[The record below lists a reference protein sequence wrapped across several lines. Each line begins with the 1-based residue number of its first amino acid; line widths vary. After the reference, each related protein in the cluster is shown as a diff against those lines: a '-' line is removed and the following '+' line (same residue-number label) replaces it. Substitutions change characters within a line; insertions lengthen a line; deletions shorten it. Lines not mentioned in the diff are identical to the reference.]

1 MNTLTKEQ
9 KTKEQQKDIRKEG
22 RKEGRKDNDCVYRAA
37 ALQTED
43 WSRVG
48 SEYR

>member
-1 MNTLTKEQ
+1 MNTLTKN
-9 KTKEQQKDIRKEG
+9 KEQRTKNKEQNKDIR
-22 RKEGRKDNDCVYRAA
+22 DNDCVSRAA